1 MMHQWVPNSARFLG
15 VAAVSLT
22 VGLMGCGQSE
32 TVETSEAPIE
42 ETADLP
48 QVVATTSV
56 ICDLTQQV
64 AADTIAL
71 TCLMEPGQDPHTYQ
85 ARPSDRQAIDEA
97 GLVLYDGYN
106 FAPSVSGLVEASSNT
121 APKVAVFEAAVTDPL
136 MGKGHD
142 HDHDHDHAEEEAH
155 DHDHAEGEAHDHDHA
170 EGEAHDHDH
179 AEGEAHDHDHAEGE
193 VHDHDHAEGEAHDH
207 GETVD
212 LVPDPHI
219 WHSASNNAA
228 MVEVIATNLA
238 QINPDQADFYQD
250 NAAELSAQFTELDG
264 WIQTQVE
271 TVPTDN
277 RRLVT
282 THDSFRY
289 FADAYDFEVK
299 GALSGLSTEEKPS
312 AGALTALVDQVKG
325 ATVPAIF
332 AETTTNPDLINT
344 VANDAGVKVA
354 EQPLFVEGP
363 GGPGTA
369 AETTQAMLVANTCTI
384 VNALGGTCDEG
395 SAPI

>member
-1 MMHQWVPNSARFLG
+1 MMHQWVPNSARVLG

-22 VGLMGCGQSE
+22 VGLMGCGPSE

-56 ICDLTQQV
+56 LCDLTQQV

-85 ARPSDRQAIDEA
+85 ARPSDRQAIDDA
-97 GLVLYDGYN
+97 DLVLYDGYN
-106 FAPSVSGLVEASSNT
+106 FAPSVLGLVEASTNT
-121 APKVAVFEAAVTDPL
+121 APKVAVFEAAVPDPL

-142 HDHDHDHAEEEAH
+142 H

-179 AEGEAHDHDHAEGE
+179 AEGEAHDHAEGE
-193 VHDHDHAEGEAHDH
+193 AHDHDHAEGETHDH
-207 GETVD
+207 GETAD

-238 QINPDQADFYQD
+238 QVNPDQADFYQD
-250 NAAELSAQFTELDG
+250 NAAQLSAQFTELDG
-264 WIQTQVE
+264 WIQTQVD
-271 TVPTDN
+271 TIPVNN

-282 THDSFRY
+282 THDAFRY

-312 AGALTALVDQVKG
+312 AAALTALVDQVKG

-332 AETTTNPDLINT
+332 AETTTNPDLINA
-344 VANDAGVKVA
+344 VASNAAVKVA

-363 GGPGTA
+363 GGPGSA
-369 AETTQAMLVANTCTI
+369 ADTTQEMLVANTCTI
-384 VNALGGTCDEG
+384 VNALGGTCNESD
-395 SAPI
+395 API